1 MTTTATI
8 FVIRVFALHLVYFSF
23 SRCIFLRQE
32 IIFTVMMCLKNLAGY
47 HVQLSEASIEG
58 ISSKTTWR
66 NIWLATLRTCS
77 SHGLQDGS
85 FQLLESIV
93 KVTTNDL
100 VYAGHK

>member
-1 MTTTATI
+1 
-8 FVIRVFALHLVYFSF
+8 
-23 SRCIFLRQE
+23 
-32 IIFTVMMCLKNLAGY
+32 MMCLKYLAGY

-100 VYAGHK
+100 VYTGHK